1 MISLANVFI
10 VYLIGMV
17 ILGVL
22 IKIIDAKGIDEFRDW
37 DGNPNLELIA
47 LIFLF
52 WPIIIPALI
61 IWELW
66 TLLWSF
72 ILPKKK
78 YEDL

>member
-61 IWELW
+61 IWGLW

-72 ILPKKK
+72 ILPKKR
-78 YEDL
+78 YEDS

>member
-17 ILGVL
+17 ILGIL
-22 IKIIDAKGIDEFRDW
+22 IKIIDSFGIDEFRDW
-37 DGNPNLELIA
+37 DGNPELELIA

-72 ILPKKK
+72 ILPVKK
-78 YEDL
+78 

>member
-17 ILGVL
+17 ILGIL

-37 DGNPNLELIA
+37 DGDPNLELIA

-52 WPIIIPALI
+52 WPIIVPALI

-66 TLLWSF
+66 ALLWDF
-72 ILPKKK
+72 ILPNKK
-78 YEDL
+78 

>member
-10 VYLIGMV
+10 VYLTGMV
-17 ILGVL
+17 ILGIL
-22 IKIIDAKGIDEFRDW
+22 IKILDAKGIDEFRDW
-37 DGNPNLELIA
+37 DGNPELGLIA

-61 IWELW
+61 IWGLW

-78 YEDL
+78 

>member
-61 IWELW
+61 IWWL
-66 TLLWSF
+66 S
-72 ILPKKK
+72 
-78 YEDL
+78 

>member
-17 ILGVL
+17 ILGIL

-37 DGNPNLELIA
+37 DGNPELELIA

-61 IWELW
+61 VWGLW

-78 YEDL
+78 

>member
-61 IWELW
+61 IWGQQR
-66 TLLWSF
+66 
-72 ILPKKK
+72 
-78 YEDL
+78 

>member
-17 ILGVL
+17 ILGIL

-37 DGNPNLELIA
+37 DGNPELGLIA

-61 IWELW
+61 IWGLW

-78 YEDL
+78 